1 MSKAL
6 LRIFSEVEMAL
17 QERKPVVALEST
29 VISHGLPFP
38 YNLEVTEKMLTAVR
52 ESGAVP
58 AIIALMDG
66 HIKIGLSSSEVEA
79 LASSKNVMKVSRAD
93 LAYCLAQKEIG
104 ATTVSG
110 TMFCAHQAGIQVFAT
125 GGIGGVHR
133 GAETTFD
140 ISADLTELARTPVLV
155 VCSGAKSILDIP
167 KTLEYLETQGVPV
180 VGYKT
185 NSFPLFYIGNSHY
198 DLQKSE
204 DSAEGIANLARIHWG
219 LGLKGIVV
227 ANPVPSGDSLESKEI
242 ESFIDQAI
250 EESHEKGVVGKSV
263 TPFLLKRVSELSKGK
278 TLKANKSLLVN
289 NASAAGQI
297 AVSLKETENSTN
309 R

>member
-1 MSKAL
+1 MNETL
-6 LRIFSEVEMAL
+6 LRISSEIEVAL
-17 QERKPVVALEST
+17 HEKKPVVALEST
-29 VISHGLPFP
+29 VISHGLPYP
-38 YNLEVTEKMLTAVR
+38 DNLEVTEKMLSAVR
-52 ESGAVP
+52 ASGAVP

-66 HIKIGLSSSEVEA
+66 YIKIGLNSSEIEI
-79 LASSKNVMKVSRAD
+79 LAHSKNVMKVSRAD
-93 LAYCLAQKEIG
+93 LAYCLAQRKMG
-104 ATTVSG
+104 ATTVSA
-110 TMFCAHQAGIQVFAT
+110 TMFCAHQAGIRVFAT

-140 ISADLTELARTPVLV
+140 ISTDLTELAQTPVLV

-185 NSFPLFYIGNSHY
+185 SNFPLFYMGNSQY
-198 DLQKSE
+198 DLQKNENSPE
-204 DSAEGIANLARIHWG
+204 DIAHLAKIHWN
-219 LGLKGIVV
+219 LGLKGLIV
-227 ANPVPSGDSLESKEI
+227 ANPIPFEDSLDSNEI
-242 ESFIDQAI
+242 DSFITQAI
-250 EESHEKGVVGKSV
+250 KESHKKGIAGKSV

-289 NASAAGQI
+289 NARVAGKI
-297 AVSLKETENSTN
+297 AVSLQEEINSTN

>member
-1 MSKAL
+1 MDDTL
-6 LRIFSEVEMAL
+6 LRISLEVEIAL
-17 QERKPVVALEST
+17 QTKKPIVALEST
-29 VISHGLPFP
+29 VISHGLPYP
-38 YNLEVTEKMLTAVR
+38 DNIEVIEKMLTAVR

-66 HIKIGLSSSEVEA
+66 HIKIGLGSSEIEL
-79 LASSKNVMKVSRAD
+79 LASSQEVLKISRAD
-93 LAYCLAQKEIG
+93 IAWCLANKKIG

-110 TMFCAHQAGIQVFAT
+110 TMFCAHQTGIQIFAT
-125 GGIGGVHR
+125 GGIGGVHQ

-155 VCSGAKSILDIP
+155 VCSGAKSILDVP
-167 KTLEYLETQGVPV
+167 KTLEYLETQGVPI

-185 NSFPLFYIGNSHY
+185 NSFPLFYTDTSPY
-198 DLQKSE
+198 DLQQRENNAE
-204 DSAEGIANLARIHWG
+204 DIANLAMIHWD
-219 LGLKGIVV
+219 LGLKGMIV
-227 ANPVPSGDSLESKEI
+227 ANPIPFDDSLNPKEI
-242 ESFIDQAI
+242 SFFIDQAI
-250 EESHEKGVVGKSV
+250 EEINKNDISGKSV

-289 NASAAGQI
+289 NASVAGKI
-297 AVSLKETENSTN
+297 AVALQEKLNSTS